1 MSWPSVGV
9 HLVLGMV
16 LRFHHAWPVV
26 KRSGEDAVVMDLHD
40 ASTWPELMTPEE
52 VAQVMR
58 VDKQLILTEIREGR
72 MATVLDTPRVKR
84 IPKWA
89 VRGVAE
95 ASSAATLPPAV
106 DGPDPGE

>member
-1 MSWPSVGV
+1 
-9 HLVLGMV
+9 MV
-16 LRFHHAWPVV
+16 PRFHHAWPVV
-26 KRSGEDAVVMDLHD
+26 KRSGEGAVVMDLHD

-72 MATVLDTPRVKR
+72 MPTVLDTPRVKR

-89 VRGVAE
+89 VRGGVE
-95 ASSAATLPPAV
+95 GGSALTPPPATA
-106 DGPDPGE
+106 DWPATGE

>member
-1 MSWPSVGV
+1 M
-9 HLVLGMV
+9 LG
-16 LRFHHAWPVV
+16 PVV
-26 KRSGEDAVVMDLHD
+26 KRSGEGAVVMDLQD
-40 ASTWPELMTPEE
+40 ALTWPELMTPEE

-72 MATVLDTPRVKR
+72 LPTVLDTPRVKR

-89 VRGVAE
+89 VRGVE
-95 ASSAATLPPAV
+95 AGSAVTPPPIAA